1 MSQKMTY
8 RGTIHQIDKAQTFP
22 SGFAKRIVVCR
33 QEDGVSKFPDYAVF
47 EFVKYPSTE
56 LAKDATVIPDQ
67 FRVGDRVKIDFY
79 LQANE
84 NRNKPGQW
92 FGACRAVSMEREG
105 AAAPVDLVGDVPDAP
120 EVPAEADAGTDGA
133 VDELPF

>member
-56 LAKDATVIPDQ
+56 RAKDATVIPDQ

-92 FGACRAVSMEREG
+92 FGACRAVAMERDGEQ
-105 AAAPVDLVGDVPDAP
+105 APMNLVGGAQDMP
-120 EVPAEADAGTDGA
+120 EPPENADGGAGA